1 MTQGRKDERTEEKEY
16 DMSNASALS
25 KPAPWEHR
33 RWRNGIC
40 RSRAQLGQAIAFFI
54 VVAASAGFMAMMVI
68 KSPDMF
74 YFSKVRWE
82 VLIPVGLTIFGGAFL
97 IGALFALVRWIRF
110 GRCFI
115 KMHTVPGVIGGHFK
129 GEIYLPES
137 FPSETE
143 VRMELFCE
151 STSTIYRSGDNN
163 DSTSIDHPWTKTLC
177 ITTNSGLCHDGY
189 CVVPFDFK
197 IPGGLSD
204 ETDSKRGD
212 GSSVE
217 VDWGLRVFAKMK
229 GPDLDIR
236 FYVPVF
242 RTAASDP
249 TLQDDPQTEKPLE
262 TYLHETG
269 QKRRVRIEFENGAT
283 TYICD
288 AMGMQFGVSILP
300 VLFGALF
307 LAGGLFAG
315 FSGLPDILPEVF
327 KPTKSWEDMLF
338 RIIPLFMS
346 LGLCFLTLVFTLV
359 GLFIM
364 LMGFSGMVS
373 RRTWLESG
381 LVRQR
386 LHFLGIPWWRSCP
399 VSCIS
404 DVGINGTTRSGS
416 SAWYDVVIRKSK
428 PAIVQSFPLCL
439 LFGQL
444 TVATNVPTER
454 EAKTLINQLQKEL
467 RLPEERED

>member
-1 MTQGRKDERTEEKEY
+1 
-16 DMSNASALS
+16 MSNASALS

-40 RSRAQLGQAIAFFI
+40 RSRALLGQAIAFFI
-54 VVAASAGFMAMMVI
+54 VAAASAGFLAMFVI
-68 KSPDMF
+68 KSPELLH
-74 YFSKVRWE
+74 FSKVRWE
-82 VLIPVGLTIFGGAFL
+82 VLIPIGSTIFSGAFL
-97 IGALFALVRWIRF
+97 FGALFALTRWVRF
-110 GRCFI
+110 GRSFV

-151 STSTIYRSGDNN
+151 ITTTTHRSGRDN

-177 ITTNSGLCHDGY
+177 ITANSGLCHDSH
-189 CVVPFDFK
+189 CVIPFDFK

-212 GSSVE
+212 GFSVQI
-217 VDWGLRVFAKMK
+217 DWGLRVFAKMK

-269 QKRRVRIEFENGAT
+269 QKRRVRMEFENGST

-288 AMGMQFGVSILP
+288 KMGMQFGVSVFPL
-300 VLFGALF
+300 LFGAIF
-307 LAGGLFAG
+307 LGGGLFAG
-315 FSGLPDILPEVF
+315 FNGLPEIVPEVF
-327 KPTKSWEDMLF
+327 KPAKSWEDQLF

-359 GLFIM
+359 GLIIMFI
-364 LMGFSGMVS
+364 GFNGLVS
-373 RRTWLESG
+373 RRTWIENSV
-381 LVRQR
+381 VRQR
-386 LHFLGIPWWRSCP
+386 LHFLGIPWWRNWP
-399 VSCIS
+399 VSCVS
-404 DVGINGTTRSGS
+404 DVHIGSTSRSGS
-416 SAWYDVVIRKSK
+416 NAWYDVVIGRITPTLVTK
-428 PAIVQSFPLCL
+428 FPLCFI
-439 LFGQL
+439 FGQL
-444 TVATNVPTER
+444 TVATNVPTEP
-454 EAKTLINQLQKEL
+454 EARALIKQLQKEL

>member
-1 MTQGRKDERTEEKEY
+1 
-16 DMSNASALS
+16 MSNRLASAA

-40 RSRAQLGQAIAFFI
+40 RSRAQLGQAISFL
-54 VVAASAGFMAMMVI
+54 VVTAASGGFLAMI
-68 KSPDMF
+68 AFKSPNMF

-82 VLIPVGLTIFGGAFL
+82 VLFPAGLVVFGGAFL
-97 IGALFALVRWIRF
+97 IGAFFSLVRWIRF
-110 GRCFI
+110 GRCFV

-143 VRMELFCE
+143 VRFQLFCE
-151 STSTIYRSGDNN
+151 ETSTTHRGSDH
-163 DSTSIDHPWTKTLC
+163 DSTSVVHLWSKTFC
-177 ITTNSGLCHDGY
+177 ITTNQALCHDGH
-189 CVVPFDFK
+189 CVIPFDYK

-204 ETDSKRGD
+204 ETDTKYEAR
-212 GSSVE
+212 SSVRIE
-217 VDWGLRVFAKMK
+217 WALRVFAKMN
-229 GPDLDIR
+229 GPNLDMR

-269 QKRRVRIEFENGAT
+269 QKRRVRMEFENGAT

-288 AMGMQFGVSILP
+288 KLGMQFGINIIP
-300 VLFGALF
+300 ILFGALF

-315 FSGLPDILPEVF
+315 FNGLPEIVPDVF
-327 KPTKSWEDMLF
+327 KPVKSWGDALF

-346 LGLCFLTLVFTLV
+346 LGLCFLTLVFTLI

-364 LMGFSGMVS
+364 FIGFNGLVS
-373 RRTWLESG
+373 RKTWIENG
-381 LVRQR
+381 VVRQR
-386 LHFLGIPWWRSCP
+386 LHFLGIPCRRSCP

-404 DVGINGTTRSGS
+404 DVDIGSTSSSGGNS
-416 SAWYDVVIRKSK
+416 WYDVVIRRKTGK
-428 PAIVQSFPLCL
+428 RDAMFLWQL

-444 TVATNVPTER
+444 TVATNVSTDR
-454 EAKTLINQLQKEL
+454 EARALITQLKKEL
-467 RLPEERED
+467 HLPEEEEGMEEE